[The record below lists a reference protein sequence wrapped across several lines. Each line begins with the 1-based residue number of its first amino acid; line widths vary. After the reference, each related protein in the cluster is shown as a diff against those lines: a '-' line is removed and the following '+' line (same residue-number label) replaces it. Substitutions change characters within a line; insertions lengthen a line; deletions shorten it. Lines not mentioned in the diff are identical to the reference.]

1 MLSGRFLTFTPAAI
15 CPWRRNEKRVPMV
28 AEPKVSSEAVPE
40 IAGGPSVAHAQASR
54 QTRSCSGE
62 GHPGQWEWSPRQGG
76 LGAGRALHVREKTAL
91 GVSWGSTFILTAVQL
106 LEGILDKYSS
116 MVLK

>member
-1 MLSGRFLTFTPAAI
+1 
-15 CPWRRNEKRVPMV
+15 MV

-116 MVLK
+116 VVLK